1 MAWDDGVP
9 GLLDLSETSSGTGWE
24 VGGIQSTCVVSLGSE
39 GARSWFL
46 VADSLTPRPPLEAQ
60 VKGRLMFI
68 AGELASILFH
78 QDLDP
83 DSSRGCE
90 VSDSIV
96 TSSDGAAPFAGWDVL
111 ADMEGRERD
120 GDAGRR
126 ITNRFLLVRALRGAL
141 DDDLVVDHDSLA
153 YQIEGIRREMGHQGS
168 DDPEREHWE
177 RVLSLLE
184 SSDHETL
191 QWALLDWGKVV
202 ESQGHQRGSLEIQSL
217 AYDLAVAT
225 GSPECALEAA
235 RFQGK
240 GHRMEADWD
249 EAVAWYG
256 TARRIAEE
264 VGDTRKLA
272 AVMDGLAN
280 TYRDRGNLPRARE
293 LLGEVMALGEEGN
306 DRYAVAIAHHDLMTV
321 ERLSEN
327 MVRAVQH
334 GWSAVQS
341 YDSRD
346 GSLKALFDLAGVL
359 RETGELS
366 AARDAYTIVADQLPQ
381 FEHRMMA
388 LDALAYIAALEGD
401 RPRYHEL
408 RAEMEEGSWQEL
420 SPVFRGQVLFYRGLS
435 SRALGQEEEGEA
447 RLTEALD
454 FAERHSLNWLIFDIE
469 EALEERADGGRTSHP
484 APGVPV
490 ESPGP
495 GGAEL
500 VGVRQGLRELREAL
514 VPPV

>member
-1 MAWDDGVP
+1 
-9 GLLDLSETSSGTGWE
+9 
-24 VGGIQSTCVVSLGSE
+24 
-39 GARSWFL
+39 
-46 VADSLTPRPPLEAQ
+46 
-60 VKGRLMFI
+60 MFV
-68 AGELASILFH
+68 AGELASVLFH
-78 QDLDP
+78 EDLGLGADRAP
-83 DSSRGCE
+83 KESESSQ
-90 VSDSIV
+90 
-96 TSSDGAAPFAGWDVL
+96 TSSGGAAPFAGWNVL
-111 ADMEGRERD
+111 ADVEGREED
-120 GDAGRR
+120 GKVGRR

-141 DDDLVVDHDSLA
+141 DDDLAVDPDSLA
-153 YQIEGIRREMGHQGS
+153 QQIEGIRREMGSQGS
-168 DDPEREHWE
+168 GDPEREHWE
-177 RVLSLLE
+177 QALSLLE
-184 SSDHETL
+184 SSDHESL
-191 QWALLDWGKVV
+191 QWALLEWGKAV
-202 ESQGHQRGSLEIQSL
+202 ECQGHLRGSLEIQSL
-217 AYDLAVAT
+217 AFDLAVAT

-240 GHRMEADWD
+240 GHRTGADWD

-256 TARRIAEE
+256 AARRIAEE

-293 LLGEVMALGEEGN
+293 LLREVMALGEEGN

-321 ERLSEN
+321 ERLGED

-341 YDSRD
+341 YDSRE

-408 RAEMEEGSWQEL
+408 RVKMEEGGWREL

-435 SRALGQEEEGEA
+435 SRALGQEEEGEE
-447 RLTEALD
+447 RLREALA
-454 FAERHSLNWLIFDIE
+454 FAERHSLNWLIFDVE
-469 EALEERADGGRTSHP
+469 EALEKRVDEDRTPHP
-484 APGVPV
+484 TPGVPV
-490 ESPGP
+490 GSPGP
-495 GGAEL
+495 GEAEL

-514 VPPV
+514 VSSV